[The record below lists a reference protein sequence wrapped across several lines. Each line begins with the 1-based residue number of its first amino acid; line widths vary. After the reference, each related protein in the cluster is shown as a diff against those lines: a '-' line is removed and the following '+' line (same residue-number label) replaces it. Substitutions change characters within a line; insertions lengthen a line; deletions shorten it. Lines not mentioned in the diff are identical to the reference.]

1 MPGPSQR
8 ADDLSGTDLS
18 GTDRSGPALAGTQL
32 AHPSSPD
39 TWDAD
44 DESPPATDGSP
55 LSGRQES
62 ESRRRRSTGTS
73 APATVRRQCALGA
86 VALASTVVGLLAFLI
101 AATITR
107 LPVGYTAFR
116 FDTTWFYRIAEHGYL
131 HRQPSGP
138 TDYGGLRV
146 AFFPGLPVAERA
158 VHAVVGGGPALTTV
172 MVGAIGL
179 VVSCLVLWSLVARD
193 WDEGA
198 AWRSV
203 VLLAFF
209 PGAYVFSMA
218 YSEALAIPLAIA
230 TLWALRRRWFLV
242 AGIAAALAGTMR
254 LDSVVLVV
262 VCAVAAGRHLL
273 EKDRSTRSVVTAVAS
288 PFVAAAGLLGYMI
301 YLKSATGGF
310 LTFSTAERLGWGDH
324 LSLWAPFHQLRLLAE
339 HGVHSTPVV
348 IMNGTG
354 VIAVVIALVLVIAVS
369 MPLEYKVFAIGVLGT
384 WLVTTD
390 HGAWVRYV
398 EFAFPVIVAVAVK
411 VPEKILLPMIGVC
424 AATLGVLIVLFASA
438 TPFFP

>member
-18 GTDRSGPALAGTQL
+18 GTGQAGTEL
-32 AHPSSPD
+32 AHPVPD
-39 TWDAD
+39 SRDAD
-44 DESPPATDGSP
+44 DGSPPTTEGSRP
-55 LSGRQES
+55 TPRQGS
-62 ESRRRRSTGTS
+62 LPRHRRPPSGTS
-73 APATVRRQCALGA
+73 TVATLRRECALAA
-86 VALASTVVGLLAFLI
+86 VAVASTAVGLLAFLI
-101 AATITR
+101 AATITK
-107 LPVGYTAFR
+107 LPVSYTAFR

-131 HRQPSGP
+131 QRQPSGP

-146 AFFPGLPVAERA
+146 AFFPGLPLVERA
-158 VHAVVGGGPALTTV
+158 VHAVIGGGPALTTV
-172 MVGAIGL
+172 LVGAIGL
-179 VVSCLVLWSLVARD
+179 VASCLVLWSLVARD

-242 AGIAAALAGTMR
+242 AGLAAALAGTMR

-262 VCAVAAGRHLL
+262 VCAVAAGRQLL
-273 EKDRSTRSVVTAVAS
+273 EKDRSTRSVVSAVAS

-310 LTFSTAERLGWGDH
+310 FTFSTAEKLGWGDH

-354 VIAVVIALVLVIAVS
+354 VIAVVIALGLVIAVS

-411 VPEKILLPMIGVC
+411 VPEKVLLPMVGVC